1 MPREVPPTDF
11 NNKIKVHMKFPTS
24 HSICRTMNLF
34 IVPFPF
40 QAQYR
45 VKRHIK
51 NKVSKI
57 ILYYHSAITCAAPTI
72 TDGIHNCAADPTAWN
87 GQCIATCNAG
97 FHMIGS
103 AVMTCDQVNGDGSGD
118 FDATPSCAGI
128 HILIQ

>member
-1 MPREVPPTDF
+1 
-11 NNKIKVHMKFPTS
+11 MKFPTS

-57 ILYYHSAITCAAPTI
+57 IFYYHSAITCAAPTI
-72 TDGIHNCAADPTAWN
+72 TDGNHNCAADPTTWN
-87 GQCIATCNAG
+87 GKCVATCNDG
-97 FHMIGS
+97 FHMNGS
-103 AVMTCDQVNGDGSGD
+103 DTMTCNVDNNDGSGS
-118 FDATPSCAGI
+118 FDDIPSCAGI
-128 HILIQ
+128 HIAIQ